1 MEGSSMDSKNYGQQ
15 GFSFLSFL
23 SPLSDPPVCHQ
34 PEVPVLANVII
45 NNFHVNTMAT
55 V

>member
-1 MEGSSMDSKNYGQQ
+1 MDSKKYGQQ
-15 GFSFLSFL
+15 GFSFISFL
-23 SPLSDPPVCHQ
+23 SPLSDLPVCHQ
-34 PEVPVLANVII
+34 PEVSVLAKVII